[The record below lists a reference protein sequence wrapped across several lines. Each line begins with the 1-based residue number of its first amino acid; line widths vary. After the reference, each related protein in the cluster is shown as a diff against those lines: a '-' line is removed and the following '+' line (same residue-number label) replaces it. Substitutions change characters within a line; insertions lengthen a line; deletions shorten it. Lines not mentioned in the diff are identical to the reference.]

1 MRTDKEV
8 LVKGVKL
15 LAYTVVLMFTGP
27 TLIYQAFKN
36 ETHPMYYPVL
46 ILGCIAAIGAILLGF
61 KAINT
66 LMASLFGKGKNH

>member
-1 MRTDKEV
+1 MRTDKEI

-36 ETHPMYYPVL
+36 DTHPMYYPVL
-46 ILGCIAAIGAILLGF
+46 VLGFIAAIGAIFLGF

-66 LMASLFGKGKNH
+66 LMTSLFGRRKNN